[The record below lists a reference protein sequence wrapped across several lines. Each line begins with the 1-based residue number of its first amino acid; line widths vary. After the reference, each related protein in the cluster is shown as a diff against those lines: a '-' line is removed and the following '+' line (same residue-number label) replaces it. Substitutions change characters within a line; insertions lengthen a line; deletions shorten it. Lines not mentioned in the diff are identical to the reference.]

1 MADRSS
7 SSTLAAA
14 NAIRRSFGDF
24 ARRMRALREDHGVSA
39 SKLSV
44 LGRLHRAA
52 GPTSATE
59 LARLEKLQPQ
69 SLTRIIA
76 ELESEG
82 LIERKQNASDRRQLD
97 IQLSAKGAELLIQ
110 DARRQNEWLT
120 AAMEHQ
126 MTSAERAVL
135 AVAAEVLDRIGRSEI
150 QPATTGPT
158 SSRS

>member
-1 MADRSS
+1 VADHSS
-7 SSTLAAA
+7 SSTLATA
-14 NAIRRSFGDF
+14 NAIRRSLADF

-39 SKLSV
+39 SKLSL
-44 LGRLHRAA
+44 LGRLHRTA

-59 LARLEKLQPQ
+59 LARFEKLQPQ

-82 LIERKQNASDRRQLD
+82 FIERKQNASDRRQLD
-97 IQLSAKGAELLIQ
+97 IQLLAKGAELLIQ

-135 AVAAEVLDRIGRSEI
+135 AVAAEILDRIGRSEI
-150 QPATTGPT
+150 QPATTEPR
-158 SSRS
+158 SSRF